1 MLDPASGGGDEN
13 MERKIPLEAALAEV
27 EQRRIKNRRSGKP
40 RMASPLE
47 KNTAA
52 DWQLQLYQQQ
62 CDGYRHPSYV
72 PGANPFC
79 AQ

>member
-1 MLDPASGGGDEN
+1 MLDPGSGRGDES
-13 MERKIPLEAALAEV
+13 MERKIPLEAALGEV
-27 EQRRIKNRRSGKP
+27 ERRRMKNCRSGKP

-52 DWQLQLYQQQ
+52 DWQVQLYQQQ
-62 CDGYRHPSYV
+62 CDAYRHPSCV

-79 AQ
+79 AG